1 MGTSLEKD
9 AKFVTQLHNSFGGR
23 SNKTPK
29 HKHFSTP
36 RVGFDSQFVINHYAG
51 EVKYTGTGFVEK
63 NIETLSNELKDLGL
77 SSTIPLAKEVFEAA
91 KESGENN
98 LAQTNQSQKSG
109 RRGSR
114 IRGVSVATQF
124 RVSLNQLMV
133 ELDQTSPHYVRC
145 VKPNLLK
152 RPNALDSGEV
162 RSCR

>member
-1 MGTSLEKD
+1 MLT
-9 AKFVTQLHNSFGGR
+9 SFGGR
-23 SNKTPK
+23 SNKSPK

-77 SSTIPLAKEVFEAA
+77 SSTIALAKEVFEAA

-98 LAQTNQSQKSG
+98 LAQTNQSQKNG

-114 IRGVSVATQF
+114 IRGGEPARSEATSYCSEHSKLA
-124 RVSLNQLMV
+124 R
-133 ELDQTSPHYVRC
+133 
-145 VKPNLLK
+145 
-152 RPNALDSGEV
+152 SGAM
-162 RSCR
+162 RLRRRHN